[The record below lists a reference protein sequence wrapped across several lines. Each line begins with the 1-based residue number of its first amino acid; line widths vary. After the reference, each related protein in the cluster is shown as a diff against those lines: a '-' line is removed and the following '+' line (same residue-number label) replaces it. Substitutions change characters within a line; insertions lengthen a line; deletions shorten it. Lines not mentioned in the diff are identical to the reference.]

1 MTGSTTPIHQ
11 THVVQNSA
19 PLQAAR
25 GSNLSGVRA
34 HNERL
39 VLTLI
44 RERGPLAK
52 SDIARLSGLS
62 AQTVSVIMR
71 ALELDGLL
79 IKGAPVR
86 GKVGQPSVPMAL
98 NPQGAYFFGLKIG
111 RRSLDL
117 VLTDFLGTVQGRLQH
132 THSYPS
138 PQSVIEFAQ
147 RGMSELMT
155 ALPKQVRARVAG
167 LGIALP
173 FNLWDWSDALGVDPC
188 EMEAWRHCDI
198 RAEIQQNWDF
208 PVTLENDATAACGAQ
223 LVFGADRPAAQFL
236 YLYIGFFIGGGVVLN
251 NTLFTGSTGNAGAI
265 GSTLA
270 PNPHTG
276 QPQQLVELASLA
288 QLEQSLEAQGL
299 DGSCIWHV
307 AQDWDIPDTLVE
319 AWIDQAAKA
328 IAYACTNA
336 CAIMDLSDV
345 IVDGW
350 LPHNVRSALR
360 DRIEQEISMLSLAG
374 MSAPTI
380 HCGTIGRDARALGAA
395 SLPLSER
402 YLIDHRALTNT

>member
-138 PQSVIEFAQ
+138 PKSVIEFAQ

-155 ALPKQVRARVAG
+155 ALPKQ
-167 LGIALP
+167 
-173 FNLWDWSDALGVDPC
+173 DPPIHLKIYDY
-188 EMEAWRHCDI
+188 ASI
-198 RAEIQQNWDF
+198 F
-208 PVTLENDATAACGAQ
+208 P
-223 LVFGADRPAAQFL
+223 
-236 YLYIGFFIGGGVVLN
+236 
-251 NTLFTGSTGNAGAI
+251 
-265 GSTLA
+265 
-270 PNPHTG
+270 
-276 QPQQLVELASLA
+276 
-288 QLEQSLEAQGL
+288 
-299 DGSCIWHV
+299 
-307 AQDWDIPDTLVE
+307 
-319 AWIDQAAKA
+319 
-328 IAYACTNA
+328 
-336 CAIMDLSDV
+336 
-345 IVDGW
+345 
-350 LPHNVRSALR
+350 
-360 DRIEQEISMLSLAG
+360 
-374 MSAPTI
+374 
-380 HCGTIGRDARALGAA
+380 
-395 SLPLSER
+395 
-402 YLIDHRALTNT
+402 